1 MPKTKPSR
9 VRQALAILKA
19 SIEVPA
25 VKTKAKKTLQPKK
38 PKKLL
43 RRISI

>member
-9 VRQALAILKA
+9 VRQALVILKA
-19 SIEVPA
+19 SIEEPV
-25 VKTKAKKTLQPKK
+25 VKPKARKTPQPKK